1 MNARAQRA
9 SAAPARLPPV
19 PVIEAALRTTTAR
32 LLAELSEPCA
42 LAPEWNDFEW
52 AVARAVCAMQGI
64 TGILYSKLRWS
75 GPTAWQAF
83 LDDQREHIG
92 ARAARIRALRA
103 VLDARARRAGI
114 PYIGLKGCALL
125 DLGLYEPAE
134 RPMSDIDV
142 LVRPADLEGL
152 QRVVATLGYRNLYT
166 TDRHAVFGPGIPE
179 KPQSFGEHRD
189 HPVRIELHPR
199 VYETLPAGTVDITRR
214 LWPPDAPRGENPYA
228 SRAALLAHLLL
239 LAAGSMRLHVLR
251 AMHLC
256 DIARVAR
263 TLASAD
269 WEALARGGFPG
280 SGSDGWW
287 MYPPLV
293 SAECLLPGSVPHGV
307 LQSLRR
313 HCPPWLR
320 RRMERNCIYRVSWS
334 NPKIPG
340 LPGLE
345 WCRSPRDVV
354 RLVRNRLWSDGTVT
368 KPKHA
373 EPHLLHY
380 AWYDMSRA
388 ERLVRW
394 VFTRPARTHTLYVVS
409 TALEP

>member
-1 MNARAQRA
+1 MNSRAERVTD
-9 SAAPARLPPV
+9 APARLPPV

-32 LLAELSEPCA
+32 LLAELSEPSSQ
-42 LAPEWNDFEW
+42 APDWSDFEW

-75 GPTAWQAF
+75 GPPAWQAF
-83 LDDQREHIG
+83 LDDQHEHIG
-92 ARAARIRALRA
+92 ARATRIRAIRA

-114 PYIGLKGCALL
+114 PYLGLKGCALL
-125 DLGLYEPAE
+125 DLGLYAPAE
-134 RPMSDIDV
+134 RPMSDIDL

-166 TDRHAVFGPGIPE
+166 TDRHAVFGPEIPE
-179 KPQSFGEHRD
+179 KPQNFGEHRD

-199 VYETLPAGTVDITRR
+199 IYETLPAGTVDITRR
-214 LWPPDAPRGENPYA
+214 LWPAAAPPGEGPYA
-228 SRAALLAHLLL
+228 SRAALLAHLLVH
-239 LAAGSMRLHVLR
+239 AAGSMRLHVMR

-263 TLASAD
+263 SLCGEEWDTLTRWGFSSAGRD
-269 WEALARGGFPG
+269 GG
-280 SGSDGWW
+280 W

-293 SAECLLPGSVPHGV
+293 SAECLLPGSVPPEALAV
-307 LQSLRR
+307 LRR
-313 HCPPWLR
+313 HCSPWLR
-320 RRMERNCIYRVSWS
+320 RRMERDSIYRVSWS
-334 NPKIPG
+334 NPKIPA

-345 WCRSPRDVV
+345 WCRSPRDVL

-368 KPKHA
+368 KPRDA
-373 EPHLLHY
+373 EPHLLHF

-394 VFTRPARTHTLYVVS
+394 VFTRPARTHTLYVVDA
-409 TALEP
+409 ALQQ